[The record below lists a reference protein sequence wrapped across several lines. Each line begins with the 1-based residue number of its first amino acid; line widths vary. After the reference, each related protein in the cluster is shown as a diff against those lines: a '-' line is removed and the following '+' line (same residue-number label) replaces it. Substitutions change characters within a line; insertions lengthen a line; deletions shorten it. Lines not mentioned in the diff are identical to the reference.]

1 MEPREKESI
10 KLRFALALFRRLQHN
25 KQLASTTGPRQ
36 KQRSETV
43 DSYQKLER
51 ASGIPKATLIGV
63 FQGKINAASTTLYA
77 IAEAL
82 DGGMTALGCEMDT
95 ITDADLV
102 AYKEALRHSQK
113 ARIEKKKKSTAERG
127 RKAKPTK

>member
-1 MEPREKESI
+1 M
-10 KLRFALALFRRLQHN
+10 ALFRRLQHN
-25 KQLASTTGPRQ
+25 KQLAGPTGPRQ

-63 FQGKINAASTTLYA
+63 FQGKINAASTTLFA

-82 DGGMTALGCEMDT
+82 DGGMTALGSELDS
-95 ITDADLV
+95 ITDEDLA

-113 ARIEKKKKSTAERG
+113 ARIEKKKKGTPGRG
-127 RKAKPTK
+127 RKARPTK